1 MSKLYAYVKV
11 LSDKGYKPAGY
22 RLAIPSKE
30 EFYQRK
36 EYYQEYAITKL
47 CILRGWRVQDL
58 RNYEYNKIT
67 VIFREV

>member
-22 RLAIPSKE
+22 RLTIPSKE
-30 EFYQRK
+30 AFYQRK

-58 RNYEYNKIT
+58 KNFGYNKIT
-67 VIFREV
+67 IIFREV

>member
-1 MSKLYAYVKV
+1 MSKLYAYIKV

-22 RLAIPSKE
+22 RLTIPSKE

-58 RNYEYNKIT
+58 RNYGYNKIT